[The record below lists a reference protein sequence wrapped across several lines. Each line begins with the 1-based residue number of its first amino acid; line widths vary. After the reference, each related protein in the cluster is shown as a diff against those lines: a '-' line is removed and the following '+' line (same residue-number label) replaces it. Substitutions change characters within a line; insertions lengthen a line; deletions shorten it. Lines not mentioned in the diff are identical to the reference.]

1 VIIWETF
8 HWPRKYPV
16 LKTPFNIWVVALI
29 LLSGNSLKIRHV
41 MRSCPVAL
49 FECNCF
55 IADRN
60 SGSLNFLTGDAAG
73 QEDSLSIHTFQ

>member
-1 VIIWETF
+1 MIIWETF
-8 HWPRKYPV
+8 HWSGKYTF
-16 LKTPFNIWVVALI
+16 LKMLFNIWVVALI
-29 LLSGNSLKIRHV
+29 PLSLKIRHV
-41 MRSCPVAL
+41 MRSCPAAL

-60 SGSLNFLTGDAAG
+60 SGSLNFLTGVAAG